1 MTRPSPALTL
11 IALLTACD
19 GGVEGAADGLAIGGA
34 PRIDRL
40 APTVRN
46 LAVADTTALQDGR
59 KVSTARDVVISADVT
74 DVNGIAGV
82 CVGEGLKA
90 CADFTP
96 WQGQVEVELSPG
108 EGQKAIQL
116 WFKDGRGNVS
126 PRPHMV
132 RIWLDRFG
140 PEDGEAEATLRPGV
154 VELDWWGFEDEGVGV
169 VGYIVAQEEGRIP
182 TSCADG
188 EVIYAGGRTGMR
200 VTDLTMDQRYG
211 WRVCG
216 VDAVG
221 HISTGVVVEAV
232 PYPELFAPE
241 VTAFAPVDG
250 ALDRTARLVDL
261 QIAAEDESG
270 VAAMCLSTSAPC
282 ADWTSFAETTR
293 FVLPDVDGDHTV
305 YLWLEDAY
313 GNRTRNPA
321 RLDLTLTR
329 PVDADGDG
337 ADSTVDCD
345 DSNAEI
351 RPGALEVCNRIDDD
365 CNGLADDDDAG
376 LLLSS
381 GLIFYTDADG
391 DGWGSPTTPER
402 ACAMQ
407 PGQVSNS
414 SDCDDADADIR
425 PGAPEACDG
434 GDNNCDGNVDED
446 QAMASEALFFTGD
459 AGVSGDGYVVGG
471 STWGAAHLPLALG
484 EEREQLVLS
493 LARPTGATF
502 ALAFAE
508 RGTGTGPAALA
519 GEGQGLR
526 LRVDDAGVTVVGV
539 EGDALSVADGDL
551 PPAMGP
557 RSLLVLLE
565 PDRAHIYVDGMPIA
579 EDLMISAGQEFVL
592 AGEGGAVELPSAL
605 WTCAL

>member
-34 PRIDRL
+34 PRVDLL

-126 PRPHMV
+126 PRPHMA

-250 ALDRTARLVDL
+250 VMERTARLVDL

-270 VAAMCLSTSAPC
+270 VAAMCLSTSAP
-282 ADWTSFAETTR
+282 DRTS
-293 FVLPDVDGDHTV
+293 
-305 YLWLEDAY
+305 
-313 GNRTRNPA
+313 
-321 RLDLTLTR
+321 
-329 PVDADGDG
+329 
-337 ADSTVDCD
+337 
-345 DSNAEI
+345 
-351 RPGALEVCNRIDDD
+351 
-365 CNGLADDDDAG
+365 
-376 LLLSS
+376 
-381 GLIFYTDADG
+381 
-391 DGWGSPTTPER
+391 
-402 ACAMQ
+402 
-407 PGQVSNS
+407 
-414 SDCDDADADIR
+414 
-425 PGAPEACDG
+425 
-434 GDNNCDGNVDED
+434 
-446 QAMASEALFFTGD
+446 
-459 AGVSGDGYVVGG
+459 VV
-471 STWGAAHLPLALG
+471 
-484 EEREQLVLS
+484 
-493 LARPTGATF
+493 
-502 ALAFAE
+502 
-508 RGTGTGPAALA
+508 
-519 GEGQGLR
+519 
-526 LRVDDAGVTVVGV
+526 
-539 EGDALSVADGDL
+539 
-551 PPAMGP
+551 
-557 RSLLVLLE
+557 
-565 PDRAHIYVDGMPIA
+565 
-579 EDLMISAGQEFVL
+579 
-592 AGEGGAVELPSAL
+592 
-605 WTCAL
+605 